1 MEHFIKT
8 ENKQKLDITNVKV
21 RLLSSFDNYASVKT
35 KYMRAI
41 HAKFITK
48 DLRKNILL
56 GFKFRNHYL

>member
-21 RLLSSFDNYASVKT
+21 RLLSSLDNYASIKT